1 MPPSTSVAACVRNVA
16 NWSAFKPAHKFDKAT
31 WSPEVFRE
39 NMEVASPK
47 LHALIEQIRKLDEQD
62 QKQHGKRFK
71 HVIYSDIKAANAGP
85 KIIAGGLLTA
95 GFKNLFDS
103 SLRIDEKAYG
113 QDAFALL
120 SSTKIYGK
128 DMGVQFRKKL
138 LKVFNERPANVHGD
152 HLRIILLDSG
162 FKEGID
168 LFDVKYIHI
177 FEPALTP
184 SDEKQVIGRGTRFCG
199 QKGLEFHNEHGWP
212 LHVYRYEVVIPE
224 LKRPKYTA
232 RTLFEVFLHTSGMD
246 LRNIV
251 LSNEL
256 ERVCIEGAVDHDLNL
271 NIHDADLL
279 GARLSDRPVSPDSP
293 LAPPNPPPALPVPL
307 DQIAA
312 TGGAKTR
319 RKRHV
324 PKPPTKIMSHVRLR
338 QYIKERYEHHSW
350 PTAKLE
356 NKCIDAKVD
365 KRFVTLNPTQNFVRL
380 YFRPSSVYKG
390 LLLWHAVGTG
400 KTCTAIATATSSFE
414 REGYSILWVTRHTL
428 KADIWKNMFK
438 QICSQVLKAQIKKG
452 EKDEDQ
458 LPGDNIVAPLRILS
472 DRWLAPISYKQF
484 SNLLLRKNKIYDEM
498 VKRNGEEDPLRR
510 TLIIIDEAHKLYA
523 SDLKELE
530 RPNVEILRELIHKS
544 YVTSQKDSCKVL
556 LMTATPFGDD
566 PMNLVK
572 LMNLLRTPDAMLP
585 ETLAEFAPRF
595 LDADGKFTPAGEQMF
610 LDDIAGY
617 ISYLN
622 REKDARSFA
631 YPVFHSVKVP
641 MSLNTV
647 RSLNTSTREIDE
659 KIAELQRGIAM
670 TKEQQKMLRAKLT
683 AERKGKRAF
692 CKQLANPADRP
703 RCKDD
708 VEREMAYKTS
718 LYTNELQARMTGLTE
733 GLAAQKAA
741 RKRVKQDQQQASKE
755 NLSQETALDACL
767 KR

>member
-1 MPPSTSVAACVRNVA
+1 MPQRSSTAACVRNVA
-16 NWSAFKPAHKFDKAT
+16 NWSVFKPAHKFDKT
-31 WSPEVFRE
+31 SWSPEVFQSD
-39 NMEVASPK
+39 MQVASPK

-71 HVIYSDIKAANAGP
+71 HMIYSDVKTANAGP
-85 KIIAGGLLTA
+85 KIIAAGLLSA
-95 GFKNLFDS
+95 GFKMLYDS
-103 SLRIDEKAYG
+103 SLKLDEQAYG
-113 QDAFALL
+113 PDAFALL

-138 LKVFNERPANVHGD
+138 LQIFNERPANVYGD
-152 HLRIILLDSG
+152 RLRIILLDSG

-168 LFDVKYIHI
+168 LFDVKYVHI

-199 QKGLEFHNEHGWP
+199 QKGLEFHNDMGWP

-224 LKRPKYTA
+224 VQRPKYTA

-251 LSNEL
+251 LSNAL
-256 ERVCIEGAVDHDLNL
+256 ERLCIDGAVDHDLNL
-271 NIHDADLL
+271 AIHDADLL
-279 GARLSDRPVSPDSP
+279 GAQLSDSPGTPAMPAAPVAPD
-293 LAPPNPPPALPVPL
+293 
-307 DQIAA
+307 AA
-312 TGGAKTR
+312 QQQAGGGKAR
-319 RKRHV
+319 RRRHV
-324 PKPPTKIMSHVRLR
+324 PKPPTKIMTHAKLR
-338 QYIKERYEHHSW
+338 EYIKERYEHHSW
-350 PTAKLE
+350 PQAKLE
-356 NKCIDAKVD
+356 NKCMDAKVD
-365 KRFVTLNPTQNFVRL
+365 KRFVNLNPTQNFVRL
-380 YFRPSSVYKG
+380 YFRPSSAYKG
-390 LLLWHAVGTG
+390 LLLWHTTGSG

-452 EKDEDQ
+452 EEQ

-498 VKRNGEEDPLRR
+498 VRRNGEEDPLRR

-523 SDLKELE
+523 SDLKEVE
-530 RPNVEILRELIHKS
+530 RPNVQILRELIHKS

-556 LMTATPFGDD
+556 LMTATPFTDH
-566 PMNLVK
+566 PMNLIK
-572 LMNLLRTPDAMLP
+572 LLNLMRTPDTILP
-585 ETLAEFAPRF
+585 ETLEDFASQF
-595 LDADGKFTPAGEQMF
+595 LDGEGRFTPLGEQQF
-610 LDDIAGY
+610 LDKIAGY

-647 RSLNTSTREIDE
+647 KSLNTSTREIDE
-659 KIAELQRGIAM
+659 RIAALKRDAAV
-670 TKEQQKMLRAKLT
+670 TKEQEKVLKAKLT
-683 AERKGKRAF
+683 AERKGKLAF
-692 CKQLANPADRP
+692 CKQLPNPPDRP
-703 RCKDD
+703 RCKGD
-708 VEREMAYKTS
+708 VEHEMAYKKN
-718 LYTNELQARMTGLTE
+718 LYTNELQTRMAGIMQNLD
-733 GLAAQKAA
+733 AQKAA
-741 RKRVKQDQQQASKE
+741 RKQAKQDQQQASKE
-755 NLSQETALDACL
+755 NLSQETALDNCL